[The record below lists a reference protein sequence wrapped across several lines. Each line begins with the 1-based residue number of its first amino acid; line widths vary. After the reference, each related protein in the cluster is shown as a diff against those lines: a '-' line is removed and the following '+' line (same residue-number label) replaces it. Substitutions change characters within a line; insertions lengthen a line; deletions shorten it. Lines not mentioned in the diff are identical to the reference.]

1 MTAELPLAGRG
12 VLVTRP
18 REQAAGLAALIG
30 SAGGRA
36 LLFPAIEIE
45 EAGDPAPALSLIDR
59 LEDFDLA
66 VFISPN
72 AVRKAL
78 ELARARRGDRP
89 WPEQLRVSAPGRG
102 TREELER
109 HGFSRVIAPS
119 SLADSEALLALPELA
134 AVAGRRILIFRGE
147 GGRELLGKALSARGA
162 RVEHAVCYRRVRPDA
177 DRGALLA
184 AWQRGGVHAVTV
196 SSSEGLANLDEL
208 LGRRGRRALRATPL
222 FAPHPRVADAA
233 RRLGVREVVVAGPG
247 DEEMLACLVAY
258 FRRAK

>member
-177 DRGALLA
+177 DRGALRRWRA
-184 AWQRGGVHAVTV
+184 AAG
-196 SSSEGLANLDEL
+196 
-208 LGRRGRRALRATPL
+208 
-222 FAPHPRVADAA
+222 A
-233 RRLGVREVVVAGPG
+233 RI
-247 DEEMLACLVAY
+247 
-258 FRRAK
+258 